1 MPFNLNQP
9 ASMKAGAIQP
19 ESVNSP
25 QMSVFQHYYEACLE
39 HGDSLAWYA

>member
-1 MPFNLNQP
+1 
-9 ASMKAGAIQP
+9 MKAGAIQP